1 MEIEERDFYKD
12 IHKADDFPFC
22 SSPEERDF
30 LLPALPDSYR
40 IHEVQV
46 LLPNDPIGK
55 IILLCRQRQD
65 DGSWEVLVRE
75 YDVLSQRWIDRA
87 GREYASEI

>member
-1 MEIEERDFYKD
+1 
-12 IHKADDFPFC
+12 
-22 SSPEERDF
+22 
-30 LLPALPDSYR
+30 
-40 IHEVQV
+40 
-46 LLPNDPIGK
+46 
-55 IILLCRQRQD
+55 LLCRQRQD